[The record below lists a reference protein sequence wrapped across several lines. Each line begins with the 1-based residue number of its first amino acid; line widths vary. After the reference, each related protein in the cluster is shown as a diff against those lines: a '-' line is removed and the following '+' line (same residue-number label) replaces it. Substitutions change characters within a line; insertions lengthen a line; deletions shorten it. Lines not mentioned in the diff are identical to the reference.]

1 MNRFLKW
8 TAGIFG
14 VLLVAAFA
22 VLSFMAGSPK
32 DAYGM
37 VRYALPHMHR
47 GKLKVGS
54 DAPDARIVALGGV
67 SRFQIRD
74 VVQIYEDYKDHADFL
89 TVYVREAHPTDEWQM
104 KSNVKDD
111 VCYAQPKTLE
121 QRVAIANDFTKRF
134 KFPLP
139 FGIDDMSNAANDAYA
154 AWPER
159 IYIIDESGRIAYR
172 GGMGPFNYKPEEAR
186 EWLAAR
192 YGAVKHEAPQSST
205 RAVPASTSGA
215 AAPATPAPA
224 ASAPVPAAK

>member
-1 MNRFLKW
+1 
-8 TAGIFG
+8 
-14 VLLVAAFA
+14 
-22 VLSFMAGSPK
+22 
-32 DAYGM
+32 
-37 VRYALPHMHR
+37 
-47 GKLKVGS
+47 
-54 DAPDARIVALGGV
+54 
-67 SRFQIRD
+67 
-74 VVQIYEDYKDHADFL
+74 
-89 TVYVREAHPTDEWQM
+89 M

-172 GGMGPFNYKPEEAR
+172 GGMGPFNYKPGEAR

-192 YGAVKHEAPQSST
+192 YGAVKHEAPKSAADATS
-205 RAVPASTSGA
+205 ASKTGA
-215 AAPATPAPA
+215 AAQTPTAPSR
-224 ASAPVPAAK
+224 SAPTAPTK